1 MLFALA
7 LLGIAVLGTLLWCT
21 VTVARIRDI
30 PAWRRALPLT
40 LLLLSLAASLLRAFD
55 IPAVANAVAF
65 PLNLAAI
72 ILSVREI
79 RARRSRCATPRSA
92 G

>member
-7 LLGIAVLGTLLWCT
+7 LLGIAVLGALLWCT

-40 LLLLSLAASLLRAFD
+40 LFLLSLAASLLRAVD

-79 RARRSRCATPRSA
+79 RARRSRSATPGSA